1 MQYPFKNIANRC
13 IKYRWVSEDT
23 EVIKYLDCDM
33 FFTLCLVNDE
43 LSFFSNEDDVIKR
56 IQQLSLQFSKSD
68 VYVSPIW
75 AMQSLETG
83 ELVFTEKHIEE
94 IFSFMLNK
102 LLPSFDSKN
111 SHIASMIHE
120 IVNCEWCDEECR
132 FPKGA
137 NFLREYFMENQISK
151 FLTHNDFSSKM
162 TNGLF
167 RRLDWRRS
175 YYFGYDGV
183 SINDFKLWQK
193 NNEPLS
199 DFEQERRNKNPQ
211 LLFKNVVL
219 RSNIRQ
225 GFTTNLF
232 FQNHDVLPDFVGK
245 RFIGDGQHFFDP
257 WG

>member
-13 IKYRWVSEDT
+13 IRYRWVSEDT

-43 LSFFSNEDDVIKR
+43 LSFFSNEDDVIQR

-102 LLPSFDSKN
+102 LLPCFDSKN

-137 NFLREYFMENQISK
+137 NFLREYFMENQISIITHALEEA
-151 FLTHNDFSSKM
+151 FNFRLTNISKTYTELGIKLELKIDKVVGVIETILSL
-162 TNGLF
+162 TNMYLLLVVCFGENYSEFWGL
-167 RRLDWRRS
+167 
-175 YYFGYDGV
+175 
-183 SINDFKLWQK
+183 
-193 NNEPLS
+193 
-199 DFEQERRNKNPQ
+199 
-211 LLFKNVVL
+211 
-219 RSNIRQ
+219 
-225 GFTTNLF
+225 
-232 FQNHDVLPDFVGK
+232 
-245 RFIGDGQHFFDP
+245 
-257 WG
+257 